1 MDKGRSLIVILAA
14 IAGITVTLRLG
25 WWQLSR
31 AEEKIHYQNQL
42 EAQLQLS
49 PLDADSLL
57 KSPEQW
63 TLAHRRVELFGYWL
77 P

>member
-14 IAGITVTLRLG
+14 IAGVAVTLRLG

-42 EAQLQLS
+42 EAQLQL
-49 PLDADSLL
+49 
-57 KSPEQW
+57 
-63 TLAHRRVELFGYWL
+63 
-77 P
+77 